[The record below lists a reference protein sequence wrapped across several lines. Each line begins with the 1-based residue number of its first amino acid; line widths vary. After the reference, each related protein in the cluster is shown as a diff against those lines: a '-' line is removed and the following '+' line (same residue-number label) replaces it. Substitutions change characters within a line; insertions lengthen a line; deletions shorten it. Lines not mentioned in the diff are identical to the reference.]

1 MIKEDVDYKL
11 FLGMDSIKDAQA
23 FQDDFTNMEY
33 RDIINKSLFDSYYY
47 IPQNYI
53 YQNICDYLE
62 QMLLTDKY
70 DIKLNFKENLYV
82 GLLTNKIR
90 LIDAMKKSIGKNLFM
105 NIKNMLKPVRSIDIE
120 FQKAIADN
128 FDKNVA
134 NQKDI
139 DEIEARLK
147 PLIYE

>member
-1 MIKEDVDYKL
+1 MW
-11 FLGMDSIKDAQA
+11 
-23 FQDDFTNMEY
+23 
-33 RDIINKSLFDSYYY
+33 
-47 IPQNYI
+47 
-53 YQNICDYLE
+53 
-62 QMLLTDKY
+62 
-70 DIKLNFKENLYV
+70 
-82 GLLTNKIR
+82 KISS
-90 LIDAMKKSIGKNLFM
+90 K